1 MELRYEPADLAFREE
16 VRAWLHDNVPREKMP
31 VPLPEQREYL
41 LAWQRKQYDAG
52 WAGIA
57 WPEAYGGR
65 GLSLVRQLIWYEE
78 YVRAHAPPTGCLFVG
93 LNHGGPTLIVRGNA
107 QQKAFHLASIL
118 RGEVIW
124 CQGFSE
130 PSSGSDLASLRTR
143 ATIEDDHLVVNGQ
156 KIWTSFG
163 NIAEYQELLVRTQ
176 PGSSRHHGLT
186 WVICDMRT
194 PGITIRPIRTL
205 AGERHFCEVFYD
217 NVRIPLA
224 NVVGEVGA
232 GWSVA
237 MSTLS
242 FERGTAFMAHQL
254 ELSRTVEGLAELA
267 RRLPGINGRPVL
279 DDDAVAAQIGALR
292 AEVAAM
298 RAMTYMSVS
307 RGLRQ
312 ETPGPEGTMLA
323 LAFAV
328 ASQKVH
334 RVVMDV
340 LGERGLQRDAEWEDW
355 VRPYLVS
362 FSHTIAGGTAEIRRN
377 IIGERV
383 LGLPRDPRPAA

>member
-1 MELRYEPADLAFREE
+1 MQLDYEPQDIAFREE
-16 VRAWLHDNVPREKMP
+16 VRSWLHDNVPREPTPMT
-31 VPLPEQREYL
+31 LPEQRQFL
-41 LAWQRKQYDAG
+41 LAWQRKQFDAG

-57 WPEAYGGR
+57 WPQEYGGR

-78 YVRAHAPPTGCLFVG
+78 YVRANAPPTGCLFVG
-93 LNHGGPTLIVRGNA
+93 LNHGGPTLIVRGSEA
-107 QQKAFHLASIL
+107 QKALHLPKIL

-130 PSSGSDLASLRTR
+130 PGSGSDLASLRTR
-143 ATIEDDHLVVNGQ
+143 GVVDGDHLVVNGQ
-156 KIWTSFG
+156 KIWTSF
-163 NIAEYQELLVRTQ
+163 AQVAQYQELVVRSDPQ
-176 PGSSRHHGLT
+176 SRRHKGLT
-186 WVICDMRT
+186 WVICDMSL
-194 PGITIRPIRTL
+194 PGITVRPIRTI
-205 AGERHFCEVFYD
+205 AGELHFCEVFYD
-217 NVRIPLA
+217 NVRIPLSS
-224 NVVGEVGA
+224 VVGEVGN

-254 ELSRTVEGLAELA
+254 ELSRTVERLIELA
-267 RRLPGINGRPVL
+267 RRIPGAGGKPAIK
-279 DDDAVAAQIGALR
+279 DDAVAAQLGALR

-323 LAFAV
+323 LYFAV
-328 ASQKVH
+328 TSQKVQ
-334 RVVMDV
+334 RVVMEV
-340 LGERGLQRDAEWEDW
+340 LGERALQRDAQWEHW
-355 VRPYLVS
+355 VRDYLVS

-383 LGLPRDPRPAA
+383 LGLARDARPS